1 MALYEKTR
9 LREFFLEEMRRV
21 EPRWVE
27 MYEAEEVR
35 RNLVVAMEYYEN
47 DMLVKWAK
55 GWMEAVGE
63 RRVLKKN
70 LGA

>member
-1 MALYEKTR
+1 VPVYEQ
-9 LREFFLEEMRRV
+9 
-21 EPRWVE
+21 
-27 MYEAEEVR
+27 EEVR
-35 RNLVVAMEYYEN
+35 RNLVVAIGYCEN

-63 RRVLKKN
+63 GRVPKKS